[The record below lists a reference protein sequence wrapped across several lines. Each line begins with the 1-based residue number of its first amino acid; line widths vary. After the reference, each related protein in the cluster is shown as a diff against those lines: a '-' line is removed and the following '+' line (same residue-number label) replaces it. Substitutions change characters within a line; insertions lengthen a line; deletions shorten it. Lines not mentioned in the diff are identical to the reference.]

1 MLTNTIGFL
10 ASCIAFIMFIPSAV
24 TIYKNRHD
32 AHALR
37 GSSIGMNLL
46 LITNALLW
54 GVYGFLSSAF
64 WVAAPGLVNL
74 PLAVFSIYA
83 IVRSRQQESVKEP
96 LWDDDHKIFITT
108 PPGFGSVVRPNHSNI
123 RHGILFKTDEELH
136 QIRLQQGLPVNS

>member
-64 WVAAPGLVNL
+64 W
-74 PLAVFSIYA
+74 YA

-96 LWDDDHKIFITT
+96 LWDDDHKIFITA
-108 PPGFGSVVRPNHSNI
+108 PPGYGSVVSPNHSNI
-123 RHGILFKTDEELH
+123 KHGILFKTDEELR
-136 QIRLQQGLPVNS
+136 QIRLTQGFPVSS

>member
-46 LITNALLW
+46 LVTNALLW

-64 WVAAPGLVNL
+64 LGSGTRFSQSTPSSFQYLRHRALAPARECQRAAVG
-74 PLAVFSIYA
+74 
-83 IVRSRQQESVKEP
+83 R
-96 LWDDDHKIFITT
+96 
-108 PPGFGSVVRPNHSNI
+108 
-123 RHGILFKTDEELH
+123 
-136 QIRLQQGLPVNS
+136 

>member
-46 LITNALLW
+46 LVTNALLW
-54 GVYGFLSSAF
+54 GAYGFLSSAF

-83 IVRSRQQESVKEP
+83 IVRSRQQESVKSRCGTMTIKYSS
-96 LWDDDHKIFITT
+96 LHHRDMVLLS
-108 PPGFGSVVRPNHSNI
+108 PPIIPISSMASC
-123 RHGILFKTDEELH
+123 L
-136 QIRLQQGLPVNS
+136 RLMKNYARFA

>member
-46 LITNALLW
+46 LVTNALLW

-64 WVAAPGLVNL
+64 W
-74 PLAVFSIYA
+74 YA

-96 LWDDDHKIFITT
+96 LWDDDHKIFITA
-108 PPGFGSVVRPNHSNI
+108 PPGYGSVVSPNHSNI
-123 RHGILFKTDEELH
+123 KHGILFKTDEELR
-136 QIRLQQGLPVNS
+136 QIRLTQGFPVSS

>member
-1 MLTNTIGFL
+1 M
-10 ASCIAFIMFIPSAV
+10 

-32 AHALR
+32 AHALK

-46 LITNALLW
+46 LVTNALLW
-54 GVYGFLSSAF
+54 GVYGVLSSAF

-74 PLAVFSIYA
+74 PLAIFSIYA
-83 IVRSRQQESVKEP
+83 ILCSRRKERTLQAP
-96 LWDDDHKIFITT
+96 LWEEDDRIFITA
-108 PPGFGSVVRPNHSNI
+108 PPGFGSVVHPNHSNI